1 MAAIGP
7 TTVILETSFLIDLER
22 ERLAGDE
29 GPAHT
34 ALERHAQRRL
44 VVTETIAGELAVG
57 IPPGSRSAWEA
68 LLAPFAVIP
77 IDRSVAW
84 HYGQVH
90 RFLSANGM
98 LIGAND
104 MWIAA
109 TARAHDIAVLTRDVA
124 HFRRVPDLGVI
135 AYRE

>member
-1 MAAIGP
+1 M
-7 TTVILETSFLIDLER
+7 
-22 ERLAGDE
+22 
-29 GPAHT
+29 
-34 ALERHAQRRL
+34 
-44 VVTETIAGELAVG
+44 VTETIAGELAVG
-57 IPPGSRSAWEA
+57 IPPGSRNEWEA

-109 TARAHDIAVLTRDVA
+109 TSRAHGIAVLTREVA
-124 HFRRVPDLGVI
+124 HYRRVPDLGVI